1 MCTRTAKKEKRERER
16 EKRRCGGTSRG
27 AVLAVLVLVVNI
39 TPVVR
44 ANHHHTKKS
53 EKAG

>member
-1 MCTRTAKKEKRERER
+1 MCTRTAKKEKRERERER

-39 TPVVR
+39 TPVTR
-44 ANHHHTKKS
+44 ESPSHKK
-53 EKAG
+53 KK

>member
-39 TPVVR
+39 TPVTR
-44 ANHHHTKKS
+44 ESPSHKK
-53 EKAG
+53 KK